1 MLSVGLGAPPA
12 SITGIKS
19 TVVSHFAVSGVAAEG
34 MTAAQ

>member
-19 TVVSHFAVSGVAAEG
+19 AIVSHFAVSGAAAQG